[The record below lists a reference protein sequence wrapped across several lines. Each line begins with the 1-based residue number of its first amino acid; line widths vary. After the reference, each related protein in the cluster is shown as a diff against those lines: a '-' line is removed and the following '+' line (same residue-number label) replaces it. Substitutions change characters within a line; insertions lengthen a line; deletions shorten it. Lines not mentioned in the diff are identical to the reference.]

1 MSFNPAVFSI
11 RNRLLILLVIIGTI
25 VAGMAAYGSL
35 PRFEDPEF
43 TIRRA
48 VVVTPYPGG
57 SPMEVATEVT
67 QRLEREIGQMQE
79 VKEIV
84 STSEAGQSRIEVEIK
99 YEFGRNKEQLQIVW
113 TKLRNRVADAARLL
127 PPGAGPSIV
136 NDDFGDVFGIFYML
150 TADGY
155 SPAELYDYAE
165 KLRTDLSGVE
175 GVGKVVLSGE
185 QREAF
190 YVEIMRER
198 VAALGL
204 SVQSVYQDLAQQN
217 SVVAAGSVRVGDQR
231 LEIVPTG
238 EIDSVEELRDL
249 PVMTGQEGA
258 VVRLGDLA
266 RVTRGYVDPP
276 MQILRYNGR
285 PAVGMGISNATGT
298 NVVEVGEAIE
308 AKLRASESDR
318 PIGIEIHEFY
328 HQGKVVSDAI
338 GDFVINVA
346 TALVI
351 VVVTLLIFMGWRSAV
366 VIGAVLM
373 LTVAATLAGMNA
385 GGIPMHRISLGA
397 LIIALGMMVDNAIV
411 VVEGML
417 VGLKQGKN
425 RLEAARAIVGQMLWP
440 LLGGTLVG
448 IIAFA
453 PIGLAPGQVAE
464 YTNHLFWVVMI
475 SLLFSWFFAV
485 TVAPFLANWLFEKEE
500 DAAASGTDRETGF
513 DAGHD
518 GLEDEAA
525 PQREAGRIGTAYR
538 EWLARA
544 LRHRWRTMG
553 LTGGL
558 FAVSLVGFAFVEQG
572 FFPASTT
579 PHLMV
584 DYWLPAGTDIER
596 TNADLEEIEE
606 DLATMDGVTDVQT
619 VVGMG
624 TLRYKL
630 VYQPEAPTSSF
641 GQMILRVEDASTL
654 ERLQADVHAY
664 LQKNAPEARAKVWLF
679 ELGPGGGS
687 KIEAQFSGPD
697 PAVLQSLAQ
706 QAKDVFAEDEAA
718 ILVKDDWRE
727 QVPVIHPLYSET
739 RARRL
744 GVSREDVAEALQG
757 TFAGRPIGV
766 FREGD
771 DLIPIIA
778 RSPESETRDAQNMEA
793 IQVFS
798 ASGASLPLQEVIDGF
813 ETRWRHSQIQRI
825 DQRWAIN
832 AQADPAPGETAN
844 RLLDR
849 VRGDIEAIE
858 LPSSYHFE
866 WDGQEGT
873 STEAIDSLIGVVPLG
888 VIGMV
893 LVVIVLF
900 NAVRQPVIIFM
911 IVPLAIIGVT
921 IGLLITGI
929 AMEFIAILGVLSLS
943 GLLIKNAI
951 VLVDQMDIEIGEGKP
966 RFDAIIEAAY
976 DRARPVILSSLTTVL
991 GVIPLLFDAFFK
1003 AMAVVLAFGLAFG
1016 TVLTLFVVPV
1026 LYAIFFKIGP
1036 DETAAEPQGAS

>member
-190 YVEIMRER
+190 YVEIVREG

-328 HQGKVVSDAI
+328 HQGKVVSDA
-338 GDFVINVA
+338 
-346 TALVI
+346 
-351 VVVTLLIFMGWRSAV
+351 
-366 VIGAVLM
+366 
-373 LTVAATLAGMNA
+373 
-385 GGIPMHRISLGA
+385 
-397 LIIALGMMVDNAIV
+397 
-411 VVEGML
+411 
-417 VGLKQGKN
+417 
-425 RLEAARAIVGQMLWP
+425 
-440 LLGGTLVG
+440 
-448 IIAFA
+448 
-453 PIGLAPGQVAE
+453 
-464 YTNHLFWVVMI
+464 
-475 SLLFSWFFAV
+475 FSF
-485 TVAPFLANWLFEKEE
+485 
-500 DAAASGTDRETGF
+500 
-513 DAGHD
+513 
-518 GLEDEAA
+518 
-525 PQREAGRIGTAYR
+525 
-538 EWLARA
+538 
-544 LRHRWRTMG
+544 
-553 LTGGL
+553 
-558 FAVSLVGFAFVEQG
+558 
-572 FFPASTT
+572 
-579 PHLMV
+579 
-584 DYWLPAGTDIER
+584 
-596 TNADLEEIEE
+596 
-606 DLATMDGVTDVQT
+606 
-619 VVGMG
+619 
-624 TLRYKL
+624 
-630 VYQPEAPTSSF
+630 
-641 GQMILRVEDASTL
+641 
-654 ERLQADVHAY
+654 
-664 LQKNAPEARAKVWLF
+664 
-679 ELGPGGGS
+679 
-687 KIEAQFSGPD
+687 
-697 PAVLQSLAQ
+697 
-706 QAKDVFAEDEAA
+706 
-718 ILVKDDWRE
+718 
-727 QVPVIHPLYSET
+727 
-739 RARRL
+739 
-744 GVSREDVAEALQG
+744 
-757 TFAGRPIGV
+757 
-766 FREGD
+766 
-771 DLIPIIA
+771 
-778 RSPESETRDAQNMEA
+778 
-793 IQVFS
+793 
-798 ASGASLPLQEVIDGF
+798 
-813 ETRWRHSQIQRI
+813 
-825 DQRWAIN
+825 
-832 AQADPAPGETAN
+832 
-844 RLLDR
+844 
-849 VRGDIEAIE
+849 
-858 LPSSYHFE
+858 
-866 WDGQEGT
+866 
-873 STEAIDSLIGVVPLG
+873 
-888 VIGMV
+888 
-893 LVVIVLF
+893 
-900 NAVRQPVIIFM
+900 
-911 IVPLAIIGVT
+911 
-921 IGLLITGI
+921 
-929 AMEFIAILGVLSLS
+929 
-943 GLLIKNAI
+943 
-951 VLVDQMDIEIGEGKP
+951 
-966 RFDAIIEAAY
+966 
-976 DRARPVILSSLTTVL
+976 
-991 GVIPLLFDAFFK
+991 
-1003 AMAVVLAFGLAFG
+1003 
-1016 TVLTLFVVPV
+1016 
-1026 LYAIFFKIGP
+1026 
-1036 DETAAEPQGAS
+1036 